1 MCLLRTKKLLAPP
14 SRRTLVLCWTIF
26 FCIPRIYVLL
36 LLTYQW
42 SHTSRS
48 RIIYLTSHHFVEAS
62 QKTILKIA
70 ETPDEG
76 LPISEL
82 SYLIELL
89 HGVADVGRR
98 VVAAA
103 AATLVVQSVGVVG
116 TSVLP
121 LGKGRLQEKI
131 V

>member
-1 MCLLRTKKLLAPP
+1 MCLLRTKKLLATP

-26 FCIPRIYVLL
+26 FCITRIYVHL
-36 LLTYQW
+36 LLTYEW

-48 RIIYLTSHHFVEAS
+48 RIIHLTSHHFVEAS
-62 QKTILKIA
+62 QKTIPKIA

-98 VVAAA
+98 VVAA
-103 AATLVVQSVGVVG
+103 TLAVQSVGVVG

>member
-1 MCLLRTKKLLAPP
+1 M
-14 SRRTLVLCWTIF
+14 
-26 FCIPRIYVLL
+26 
-36 LLTYQW
+36 
-42 SHTSRS
+42 
-48 RIIYLTSHHFVEAS
+48 TSHHFVEAL
-62 QKTILKIA
+62 QKTIPKIA

-82 SYLIELL
+82 SYPIELL

-98 VVAAA
+98 VDAAA
-103 AATLVVQSVGVVG
+103 TTLVVQSVGVVG